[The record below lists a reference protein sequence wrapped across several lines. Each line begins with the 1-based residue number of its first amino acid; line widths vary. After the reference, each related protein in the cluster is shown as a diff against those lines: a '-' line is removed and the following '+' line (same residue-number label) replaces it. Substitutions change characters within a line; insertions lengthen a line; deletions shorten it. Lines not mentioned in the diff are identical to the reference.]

1 MAASAKTGAWSYD
14 RAGSSGM
21 SRELRWGADLL
32 GAVCLLNA
40 AAEGLSQGR
49 WHSFTGIYSCY
60 YLVLSA
66 YASLREGE
74 KWSAY
79 RGSREKLLE
88 RLTGEFFVLGWI
100 VLAAVLWAWDALI
113 YPVCWPPDLY
123 LTLKWVLAVFALS
136 KGSAGLRAAGL
147 IGPGW
152 APPDPGPA
160 PSPAGGGGQGGGADD
175 SGGGDKPAPAPGG
188 GGSGSGSAVEA
199 RIAQV
204 CRQAGKFTAKDI
216 AQNLNLPMVRVGG
229 TIGRLVEHGVVRKDD
244 DGYFYWI
251 GPASG

>member
-1 MAASAKTGAWSYD
+1 MARDAY
-14 RAGSSGM
+14 GM

-32 GAVCLLNA
+32 GAVCLANA
-40 AAEGLSQGR
+40 LAEGLSQGR

-79 RGSREKLLE
+79 RGSREKLAE
-88 RLTGEFFVLGWI
+88 RLTGEFFVLAWI
-100 VLAAVLWAWDALI
+100 GLAALLWAWDALI
-113 YPVCWPPDLY
+113 YPVCWPGDLY

-152 APPDPGPA
+152 APPDPA
-160 PSPAGGGGQGGGADD
+160 PAGGGSGGGQGGGQ
-175 SGGGDKPAPAPGG
+175 G
-188 GGSGSGSAVEA
+188 GGSTADGDEDAKKKAAEMV
-199 RIAQV
+199 AQA
-204 CRQAGKFTAKDI
+204 CQQQGAFSTQDI
-216 AQNLNLPMVRVGG
+216 AQKTGLSADETRGHISRLIVEGSVKSLGGDRYQWVGG
-229 TIGRLVEHGVVRKDD
+229 
-244 DGYFYWI
+244 
-251 GPASG
+251 